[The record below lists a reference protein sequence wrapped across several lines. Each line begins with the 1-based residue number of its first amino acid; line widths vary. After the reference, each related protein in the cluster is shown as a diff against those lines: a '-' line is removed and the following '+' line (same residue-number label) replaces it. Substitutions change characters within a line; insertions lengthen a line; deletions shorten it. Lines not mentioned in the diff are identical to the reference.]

1 MLFDKAKEDHSAGKI
16 SLDDLAQAWLD
27 ETKFCYAKHGG
38 HVTHMIDFAE
48 PYHWTF
54 FVASNNNDMFGK
66 NFGGI
71 TIPCVNVPPETAA
84 LALIAYEKIISS
96 RLWQFNA
103 AATNDHNMSDPTE
116 DAQGLKTPSAQ
127 GDVRDN
133 VDASIKTDAMRYRHL
148 RHKDVDTVYSGGVF
162 AGQTP
167 QNYVLN
173 KEDLDQAI
181 DAEMAEATP

>member
-54 FVASNNNDMFGK
+54 FVASNNNDMFGI
-66 NFGGI
+66 NFGSI

-84 LALIAYEKIISS
+84 LALIAYEKVIS
-96 RLWQFNA
+96 RHIWEFNTA
-103 AATNDHNMSDPTE
+103 EANGHNMSNPTQA
-116 DAQGLKTPSAQ
+116 AQDLKTSSAQ
-127 GDVRDN
+127 GDTAND
-133 VDASIKTDAMRYRHL
+133 VDADVKTDAMRYRHL
-148 RHKDVDTVYSGGVF
+148 RHKDVDTIYSGGVF